1 MVKDPPS
8 SWFVK
13 DCLDFIANCK
23 SLCRLTSRT
32 RKNKAPDHT
41 SSLCI
46 PFLRACFISKTT
58 ISKPEQINSN
68 CSVIITRGP
77 STLSQLGEESAPPH
91 LMRFAFVPTVSF
103 LSRHHRKHH
112 YLSSNPLHA
121 KLAVAHNTLVF
132 WNSSVCLFTMFSRTQ
147 CTRWEKM
154 RSLKSQHFRSG
165 PFVTWD
171 CKDYRR
177 GLLANTET

>member
-1 MVKDPPS
+1 MVKDSPS

-32 RKNKAPDHT
+32 RKNKVPDHT

-58 ISKPEQINSN
+58 NSKPEQINSN

-77 STLSQLGEESAPPH
+77 SSLSQLGEDSTQPH
-91 LMRFAFVPTVSF
+91 LMRFSFVPTFSF
-103 LSRHHRKHH
+103 LLHHHQNHH
-112 YLSSNPLHA
+112 YQSNNLLHA
-121 KLAVAHNTLVF
+121 KLAFAHHTLF
-132 WNSSVCLFTMFSRTQ
+132 FCNSCVCQFTTFSRT
-147 CTRWEKM
+147 
-154 RSLKSQHFRSG
+154 
-165 PFVTWD
+165 
-171 CKDYRR
+171 
-177 GLLANTET
+177 